1 MTDKPHNN
9 FFVTVFSNRE
19 NMVDLL
25 TQLLPE
31 VADDIKIDSL
41 QIDETSYIDE
51 KLQDLYSDIVY
62 SCESNNGTKTKISL
76 LFEHK
81 SYAVQYPTLQL
92 ADYIFSILRNNV
104 KNKEPLSL
112 VIPIIFYHGEKPWKY
127 QDLKSHYSGI
137 ESKFERYI
145 PNFDYHVIDLTQYS
159 DEYILSLRM
168 SFLINSLLAFKH
180 KNDSEYVKQKP
191 ERIFH
196 RLELYQN
203 EGATQLF
210 IRSLTVYILSSTNLT
225 RQEMGQIIDTLPKEG
240 KGRIKTTYENIF
252 DDGVEKGLE
261 KGISIG
267 EKRGEALSKMRIT
280 INAIKKGADTSF
292 IFNFLDM
299 PKRLVA
305 CIQKSVKDDF
315 KTEAFSILLAD
326 EILRTFPQ
334 LSVQDVVNFTALDI
348 ALVEKLK
355 EEISDVED

>member
-1 MTDKPHNN
+1 
-9 FFVTVFSNRE
+9 
-19 NMVDLL
+19 MVDLL

-81 SYAVQYPTLQL
+81 SYAIQYPTLQL

-159 DEYILSLRM
+159 DEDILSLRM
-168 SFLINSLLAFKH
+168 SFLINSLIAFKH

-240 KGRIKTTYENIF
+240 RGRIKTTYENIF
-252 DDGVEKGLE
+252 DDGVEQGFEKGIEQGLE
-261 KGISIG
+261 KGIPIG
-267 EKRGEALSKMRIT
+267 KKRGEELSRLRLAFE
-280 INAIKKGADTSF
+280 AIQMGMETPF
-292 IFNFLDM
+292 IIQFFKVSENLVKLI
-299 PKRLVA
+299 KRN
-305 CIQKSVKDDF
+305 IDKDF
-315 KTEAFSILLAD
+315 KVEALKIILVNEL
-326 EILRTFPQ
+326 
-334 LSVQDVVNFTALDI
+334 LSTSEYLGIDDI
-348 ALVEKLK
+348 ADFCRVPLEMVEKMKADLFD
-355 EEISDVED
+355 EVD